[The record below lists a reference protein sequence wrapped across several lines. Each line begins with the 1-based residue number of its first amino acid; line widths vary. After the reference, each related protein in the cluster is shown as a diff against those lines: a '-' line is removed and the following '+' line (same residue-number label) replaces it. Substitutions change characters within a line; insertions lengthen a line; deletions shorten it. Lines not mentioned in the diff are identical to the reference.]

1 MVNLFHWK
9 QKKSFHFVLLCWFQG
24 KSVVVTWPLVMWPCV
39 LSWRNTEHNYRAYQF
54 SNSPIVS
61 KMLLVLTNI
70 CRGGDITSVT
80 RCGADPETIT
90 SPLMFSDSPNSGLRI
105 VYPSLLTV
113 FRNQDVWKTRGDLR
127 QQGGLPDWPG
137 PWWGDQDIRFV
148 CCGHIYHFRDQVP
161 ALFWWFPNQDDY
173 QPPPPA
179 DESVAEKLE
188 RISNTLKVLSPSFDL
203 RMSIY
208 WSPISHYPYHTKHP
222 DCTRHSTF
230 WGLRDLLL
238 SQNCIATYK
247 FQVVPKEKFILGCK
261 HFPFSISRFVYTF
274 NLCNYSPLPFCIL
287 LFLCSLLPFPGKLT

>member
-1 MVNLFHWK
+1 
-9 QKKSFHFVLLCWFQG
+9 
-24 KSVVVTWPLVMWPCV
+24 
-39 LSWRNTEHNYRAYQF
+39 
-54 SNSPIVS
+54 
-61 KMLLVLTNI
+61 MLLVLTNI

-208 WSPISHYPYHTKHP
+208 WSPISHCPHHTQTVQYHNTQYTFTPFIAKLH
-222 DCTRHSTF
+222 RHVFIRNSQSK
-230 WGLRDLLL
+230 DLK
-238 SQNCIATYK
+238 NK
-247 FQVVPKEKFILGCK
+247 FHLYIFV
-261 HFPFSISRFVYTF
+261 HFPLSIYIF
-274 NLCNYSPLPFCIL
+274 NLCNYPPLAFCN
-287 LFLCSLLPFPGKLT
+287 LFLAISW